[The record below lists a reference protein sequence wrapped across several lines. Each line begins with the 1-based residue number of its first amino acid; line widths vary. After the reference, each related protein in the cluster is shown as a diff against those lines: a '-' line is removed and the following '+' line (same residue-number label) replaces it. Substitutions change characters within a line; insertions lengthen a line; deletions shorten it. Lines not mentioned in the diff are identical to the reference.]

1 MTTAGRILIVDDDPD
16 FVEAYRELLG
26 RDGYVVESV
35 ATETAALARFAEPD
49 WGVII
54 LDQKLRGPG
63 GPDGGLDLAAA
74 AVRKAPEAKVIIA
87 TGYAEASSIKRA
99 FTLGVYDYLEKN
111 ALFEHFLRVK
121 VRNAMEVWRERHLA
135 ALGVEQREAEIAQT
149 WKHAQTEGDPNK
161 KGELLE
167 RLMLLVFRSIP
178 GFEHAQVNRQNALEE
193 IDVVVQN
200 NSTDPLWQKEG
211 SYLLIECKH
220 WSKPVGVPEL
230 KLFRQKIEDRYG
242 RSALGFFIAPGGYA
256 ETTRIEALTRRPS
269 DSLVVLLGRA
279 ELDQLVA
286 TRDRNGLL
294 KQLHAKAVIAE
305 GG

>member
-1 MTTAGRILIVDDDPD
+1 MSTAGRILIVDDDRD
-16 FVEAYRELLG
+16 FVEAYRDLLG
-26 RDGYVVESV
+26 REGYVVDSV
-35 ATETAALARFAEPD
+35 GTEAEAYARFSEPD

-63 GPDGGLDLAAA
+63 GPDSGLDLAAA
-74 AVRKAPEAKVIIA
+74 AVRRAPEAKVIIA
-87 TGYAEASSIKRA
+87 TAYAEPASIKRA
-99 FTLGVYDYLEKN
+99 FALGVYDYLEKN
-111 ALFEHFLRVK
+111 SLFEHFLRVK

-135 ALGVEQREAEIAQT
+135 ALGVEQREVEIAQT
-149 WKHAQTEGDPNK
+149 WKSAQTESDPNR

-167 RLMLLVFRSIP
+167 RLMLLIFRAIP
-178 GFEHAQVNRQNALEE
+178 GFEHARVNRQNALEE

-200 NSTDPLWQKEG
+200 SSSNPFWQKEG
-211 SYLLIECKH
+211 AYLLVECKH

-256 ETTRIEALTRRPS
+256 ETTKTEAWVRRS
-269 DSLVVLLGRA
+269 SGTLIVLLDRP

-286 TRDRNGLL
+286 SRDRSGLL
-294 KQLHAKAVIAE
+294 KMLHAKAVVAE

>member
-1 MTTAGRILIVDDDPD
+1 MSTAGRILIIDDDAD
-16 FVEAYRELLG
+16 FVDGYRDLLG
-26 RDGYVVESV
+26 RDGYVVESA
-35 ATETAALARFAEPD
+35 ATEAEANARIAERD

-63 GPDGGLDLAAA
+63 GPDSGLDLAAV
-74 AVRKAPEAKVIIA
+74 AVRTAPEAKVIIA
-87 TGYAEASSIKRA
+87 TGYAEPSSIKRA
-99 FTLGVYDYLEKN
+99 FALGVYDYLQKDQ
-111 ALFEHFLRVK
+111 LFEHFLRVK

-135 ALGVEQREAEIAQT
+135 ALGVEQREAEIVQT
-149 WKHAQTEGDPNK
+149 WKDAQAETDSQK
-161 KGELLE
+161 KGALLE

-230 KLFRQKIEDRYG
+230 KLFRQKIEDRYR

-256 ETTRIEALTRRPS
+256 DTVKVEAWTRRS
-269 DSLVVLLGRA
+269 GDSLVVLLGKD

-286 TRDRNGLL
+286 SRDRNALL
-294 KQLHAKAVIAE
+294 KKFHADAVIAE
-305 GG
+305 RG